1 MTLLSAAQHI
11 LRAFTRREE
20 RFARLTARKLVQYV
34 NVIKWNV
41 CTRSFGVWFEP
52 RYIFRAGRLD

>member
-1 MTLLSAAQHI
+1 MTLCMHFVLVP
-11 LRAFTRREE
+11 RAITRREE
-20 RFARLTARKLVQYV
+20 RFARRTARKLVQYV

-41 CTRSFGVWFEP
+41 RTRSFGVWFEP